1 MKLTGINTAIIT
13 KVIEIKAPEISFIAS
28 IEASLADFAPRSSFS
43 WTASTTTIASST
55 TIAIA
60 RTKAQ
65 SVRRLI
71 LNPMT
76 FNMKKVPIKATGIA
90 IAGMSVERKS
100 CKKMNTTKN
109 TSTKASNKVFIT
121 SCIEAKRKSLVS
133 NNISYVTPGG
143 KFLFSASSN
152 AFISLMI

>member
-1 MKLTGINTAIIT
+1 MT
-13 KVIEIKAPEISFIAS
+13 KVMDINAPEISFIAS
-28 IEASLADFAPRSSFS
+28 REASRADLAPRSSFS
-43 WTASTTTIASST
+43 CTASTTTMASST

-60 RTKAQ
+60 RTIAHN
-65 SVRRLI
+65 VRRLI

-90 IAGMSVERKS
+90 MAGISVERKS

-109 TSTKASNKVFIT
+109 TSTNASNKVLIT
-121 SCIEAKRKSLVS
+121 SWIEANKKSLES
-133 NNISYVTPGG
+133 NKRSYVIPGG

-152 AFISLMI
+152 AFTSLMICVALEPAD